1 MLDLLMS
8 RRSIRKFKGREI
20 EKEKIDI
27 ILKGALTAPSG
38 RNIKPWELIVV
49 TDKEVLANL
58 GNSRGKISGHLAG
71 AALGIVVIADPSA
84 TDIWIEDAS
93 ILATV
98 IQLIV
103 QSLGLGSCWIQA
115 RERMN
120 QNQVSVETYVK
131 EVLNIPEKYRVESM
145 IAIGYPDE
153 EKVPHQEDNLAFD
166 KIHYNKF

>member
-1 MLDLLMS
+1 MLNLLMN
-8 RRSIRKFKGREI
+8 RRTIRKFKAQEI

-38 RNIKPWELIVV
+38 RNIMPWELIVV
-49 TDKEVLANL
+49 TDKDVLANL
-58 GNSRGKISGHLAG
+58 AHSRGNASRHLAG
-71 AALGIVVIADPSA
+71 ASLGIVVIADPSA

-98 IQLIV
+98 IQLTV

-115 RERMN
+115 RKRMN
-120 QNQVSVETYVK
+120 QDNESVETYIK
-131 EVLNIPEKYRVESM
+131 DVLNIPEEYKVESM

-153 EKVPHQEDNLAFD
+153 EKTPHVEGSLAYD